1 MSNGYRVLCQPLR
14 VGIGLYRRGLQR
26 CRSHTLGNARASN
39 RGTATVELHVFLLCL
54 FVTINLLINRIIG
67 SSYARKL

>member
-39 RGTATVELHVFLLCL
+39 RGTATVELHVFLVCL
-54 FVTINLLINRIIG
+54 FVTINLLIKPHNW